1 MHSRKLPKI
10 KNKKRLKAG
19 SKQASSKMNSTASS
33 IGTILEVLHAKLE
46 ALNKDIKS
54 DAEGKKEYED
64 QLKRLQLQKDDC
76 EKRLVKNKAFAAK
89 FDKDIGPFEKMY
101 NNMTGN
107 MEQLYSNAKI
117 EHAKGVNLLK
127 KEFNYHPMYKK
138 HDSNFS
144 AVPFRP
150 K

>member
-1 MHSRKLPKI
+1 M
-10 KNKKRLKAG
+10 KAG
-19 SKQASSKMNSTASS
+19 SKQASAKMNSTTSS